1 MSQLIIHK
9 SRRKATVVIVAGFL
23 LGIGGGLF
31 LQYADNAV
39 VGWCFVITALF
50 ALIYG
55 FGSYSDRR
63 AYVVIT
69 QEGIIELFTIRELV
83 EWDAIRLVDDFYF
96 RGQYFVRL
104 VLDRNYKPAI
114 ITPTWFWRFD
124 RIYEREGVKAVY
136 IRTSGLEMNS
146 MQLSS
151 LIDRMRNA
159 DAQERAELIERY
171 VKVESGK

>member
-1 MSQLIIHK
+1 MPQLIIHK
-9 SRRKATVVIVAGFL
+9 SKRKATVITVAGFL
-23 LGIGGGLF
+23 LGIAGGLF

-39 VGWCFVITALF
+39 VGWSFVIAALF
-50 ALIYG
+50 TLIYG
-55 FGSYSDRR
+55 IGSFSDRR
-63 AYVVIT
+63 PYIILT
-69 QEGIIELFTIRELV
+69 EEGVTELFTIREQI

-104 VLDRNYKPAI
+104 VLDRDYKPAI
-114 ITPTWFWRFD
+114 LTPTWFWRFD

-171 VKVESGK
+171 ARV